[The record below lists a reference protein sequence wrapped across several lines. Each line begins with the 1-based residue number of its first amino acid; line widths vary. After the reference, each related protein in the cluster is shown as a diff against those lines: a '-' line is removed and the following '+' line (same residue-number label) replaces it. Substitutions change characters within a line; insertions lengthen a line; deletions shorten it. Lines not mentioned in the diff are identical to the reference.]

1 MAFGW
6 TLVRVWLDAC
16 AVDVLLP
23 AAHASKLRLRTRS
36 GYSSRVPHDRYV
48 FKTSATFHTIA
59 LQSSGCSSCSPKEIP
74 KGVGTRR
81 PRETPRTQTKFWLRS
96 LRSITGA
103 GLTTC
108 SSNSVR
114 RCQLEI
120 RELTPQR
127 QRRDS
132 NASCSSTP
140 ATAGRQKPPPL
151 PKHCGRASA
160 RPAARRRGSLVREGR
175 HYYGLRLNRPASRQL
190 ARDVGRANG
199 RAPVCT

>member
-1 MAFGW
+1 MCGGCLTAFCPRRAR
-6 TLVRVWLDAC
+6 LQACFERVLGTPRAFHTT
-16 AVDVLLP
+16 A
-23 AAHASKLRLRTRS
+23 TRS
-36 GYSSRVPHDRYV
+36 
-48 FKTSATFHTIA
+48 KTSARSRRSRCKGQAARA
-59 LQSSGCSSCSPKEIP
+59 LQRQWAHAGRA
-74 KGVGTRR
+74 RR
-81 PRETPRTQTKFWLRS
+81 HVKQVLAA
-96 LRSITGA
+96 ITTINNWCWG
-103 GLTTC
+103 TTC

-114 RCQLEI
+114 RVLHLPLPAARCQLET

-132 NASCSSTP
+132 NASCSSTT
-140 ATAGRQKPPPL
+140 ATASRQKPPPL

-175 HYYGLRLNRPASRQL
+175 HYYGLRVHSPARQQL